1 MKNKIKYKTVN
12 VYKAADKKE
21 RRKLVTRAVQR
32 CIDRKTAA

>member
-21 RRKLVTRAVQR
+21 RRKLVTRAVQH

>member
-1 MKNKIKYKTVN
+1 MKSKVQYKTVN

>member
-12 VYKAADKKE
+12 VYKESDKKE
-21 RRKLVTRAVQR
+21 RRRLVTEAVQR